1 MPGPDDDVPEPLVDE
16 VDSLDE
22 TNRVPV
28 SHPDQQT
35 RAYKS
40 AEFLAGRDAGFKE
53 GVDAAVAALSAEL
66 VRARATADEIKHIV
80 ARVRAGS
87 VSRG

>member
-1 MPGPDDDVPEPLVDE
+1 MAGPDDDAPEPFDE
-16 VDSLDE
+16 EVTSLDE
-22 TNRVPV
+22 TNRLPV
-28 SHPDQQT
+28 SRPDQQT

-66 VRARATADEIKHIV
+66 IRARATEDEIKHIV

-87 VSRG
+87 VSRA